1 MCGIAGQVRTDGAPV
16 APALIEA
23 MCRAQAHRGPDCRG
37 THVRGPV
44 GLGIQRLRVIDLTGG
59 DQPIHNEDRSVTVI
73 LNGEI
78 YNYREL
84 RERLHRSGH
93 RFATG
98 GDTEVIVHLYEELGP
113 ACVHELIG
121 MFAFA
126 VWDEPRRQLLLAR
139 DRLGKKPLVY
149 AQRGGALSFASEL
162 PALLADPGVST
173 AVDPGAIDQYLA
185 HGYVPAPQCAYAGVR
200 KLRPGHLLVHRPESV
215 TVQRYWR
222 LDFTRSGP
230 TRRRATAAS
239 GPGSEAASDADAARE
254 LRERIGVAVR
264 RRMIADVPTGAFL
277 SGGIDSAV
285 VVAAMAEHSSHPVR
299 TFSIGFDD
307 PQFDER
313 AGARLIAERFGTEH
327 HEIVVDPDAVAMLP
341 RLVRHYGEPF
351 ADHSAVA
358 CFYLSEFARRH
369 VTVALNGDGGDEGF
383 GGYHRYSINLAL
395 ARLDRVPAGL
405 RRAAG
410 RWADRLPH
418 AASGRSRLA
427 TARYLAVHAA
437 MDPRARYLSE
447 MAMFGPARRARLYRP
462 EFAAQAAAA
471 RPEGSSEE
479 AWSEAEAPTL
489 LGRMMETDVNSY
501 LPGDLL
507 AKMDIATMA
516 YSLEGRSPL
525 LDHEL
530 LEFAAALPDRLK
542 VDARG
547 RKRLLRAA
555 ARGWIPDETLNAP
568 KRGFELP
575 VTRWMRTDLRGYARE
590 VLLDPGARGRDWA
603 RPGAIETLLDEHQT
617 GARDHGRELW
627 TLLMLELWWR
637 TIPPAGRRAAAVT
650 GERPPAP

>member
-16 APALIEA
+16 PPGLIEA
-23 MCRAQAHRGPDCRG
+23 MGRAQEHRGPDCRG
-37 THVRGPV
+37 THRAGAV
-44 GLGIQRLRVIDLTGG
+44 GLGIQRLRVIDLDGG
-59 DQPIHNEDRSVTVI
+59 DQPIYNEDGSVVVI

-93 RFATG
+93 RFATA

-126 VWDEPRRQLLLAR
+126 LWDEPRRQLLLAR
-139 DRLGKKPLVY
+139 DRLGKKPLFY
-149 AQRGGALSFASEL
+149 AQRAHALSFASEL
-162 PALLADPGVST
+162 PALMADPEIST
-173 AVDPGAIDQYLA
+173 AVDAGAIDQYLA
-185 HGYVPAPQCAYAGVR
+185 HGYVPAPQCAYAAVR
-200 KLRPGHLLVHRPESV
+200 KLRPGHLLIHRPESV

-222 LDFTRSGP
+222 LDFS
-230 TRRRATAAS
+230 RRAEV
-239 GPGSEAASDADAARE
+239 GSPPRPVSDEEAARE

-285 VVAAMAEHSSHPVR
+285 VVASMAEHSAQPVR
-299 TFSIGFDD
+299 TFSIGFEDR
-307 PQFDER
+307 QFDER
-313 AGARLIAERFGTEH
+313 AGARLIAQRFATEH
-327 HEIVVDPDAVAMLP
+327 HEIVVAPDAVAMLP

-358 CFYLSEFARRH
+358 CFYLAEFARRH

-395 ARLDRVPAGL
+395 ARLDRVPGEL
-405 RRAAG
+405 RRAVA
-410 RWADRLPH
+410 RWAGRLPH
-418 AASGRSRLA
+418 SASARSRAA
-427 TARYLAVHAA
+427 TARYLAVHAGL
-437 MDPRARYLSE
+437 DRRTRYLSE
-447 MAMFGPARRARLYRP
+447 MSMFTAADRDRLYSP
-462 EFAAQAAAA
+462 EFAAEASAASAASAEGTSEQAWNDAGAT
-471 RPEGSSEE
+471 
-479 AWSEAEAPTL
+479 TL
-489 LGRMMETDVNSY
+489 LRRMMETDVNSY

-516 YSLEGRSPL
+516 HSLEGRSPL

-530 LEFAAALPDRLK
+530 LEYAAALPDRLK

-547 RKRLLRAA
+547 RKRVLRMA
-555 ARGWIPDETLNAP
+555 ARGWIPDQTLDAP

-575 VTRWMRTDLRGYARE
+575 VTRWIRTELRDYARD
-590 VLLDPGARGRDWA
+590 VLLDSGARGRDWA
-603 RPGAIETLLDEHQT
+603 RPGAIEALLHEHQT

-627 TLLMLELWWR
+627 TLLMLELWWSA
-637 TIPPAGRRAAAVT
+637 PPASGHRAPAVAADQ
-650 GERPPAP
+650 RPPR